1 MVIIIKTLDQKVV
14 SVSRENIW
22 LGMVERK
29 EAENIKFS
37 NATVD
42 SQ

>member
-22 LGMVERK
+22 LDMVERR

-37 NATVD
+37 IATVD
-42 SQ
+42 TQ